1 MQASFTLA
9 ELADLVQGDLTGDPG
24 KRIAGVNTLTAAG
37 PDEIVYLQERR
48 YLAALR
54 DTKAGAAVVP
64 RGLGFEKTNIIAV
77 DRPRLA
83 FTRIS
88 RLFHPAIPP
97 ITKGIHE
104 TALVARTARVGEG
117 VSIGAYAIIGEGAH
131 LGTGVAVEPLCVIGE
146 DVSIGEGS
154 YLYASVVVRE
164 GISIGRNCIIHSGV
178 VLGSDGFGFEPD
190 ENGDYV
196 KIPHTG
202 TIVIEDDVEIGAN
215 TTIDRAAMGETR
227 ISQGTK
233 LDNLVHIA
241 HNVRIGEG
249 SLLCAQA
256 GVAGS
261 TSIGKGA
268 ILGGQAGVL
277 GHLTIGDFVR
287 VGAQAGVMKSVKD
300 RETLS
305 GYPAR
310 PHRVAMRKEA
320 ILSRL
325 ERIFDTI
332 KNLTKRVE
340 TLEKELIDDR
350 RRSEHL
356 SRDRE

>member
-1 MQASFTLA
+1 
-9 ELADLVQGDLTGDPG
+9 
-24 KRIAGVNTLTAAG
+24 
-37 PDEIVYLQERR
+37 
-48 YLAALR
+48 
-54 DTKAGAAVVP
+54 
-64 RGLGFEKTNIIAV
+64 
-77 DRPRLA
+77 
-83 FTRIS
+83 
-88 RLFHPAIPP
+88 
-97 ITKGIHE
+97 
-104 TALVARTARVGEG
+104 
-117 VSIGAYAIIGEGAH
+117 
-131 LGTGVAVEPLCVIGE
+131 
-146 DVSIGEGS
+146 
-154 YLYASVVVRE
+154 
-164 GISIGRNCIIHSGV
+164 
-178 VLGSDGFGFEPD
+178 
-190 ENGDYV
+190 
-196 KIPHTG
+196 
-202 TIVIEDDVEIGAN
+202 
-215 TTIDRAAMGETR
+215 MGETR
-227 ISQGTK
+227 ISRGTK